1 LGWGSFNSLQV
12 KLNKRASRNL
22 SLLASYTYGHNI
34 DNGPAPFDLGVN
46 HNSPQN
52 PFDLNIEKASSDTD
66 VRHNLVVSSIY
77 SLPFGHHKTFGSDW
91 NGTTDLLL
99 GGWQLAGIFTARTG
113 LPVNVVR
120 NGNNTLCPGVRPNLV
135 GDPNAVSGGKS
146 LLEYF
151 NTGAFSSAGL
161 TGTCLLGDAG
171 RNLVRGPGYI
181 NGDFSVF
188 KNFRVKET
196 YTLQTRFEFFNV
208 TNTPH
213 FANPGG
219 DQSQT
224 ASFGIIRGTI
234 ANPRIVQFAAKF
246 IF

>member
-1 LGWGSFNSLQV
+1 
-12 KLNKRASRNL
+12 
-22 SLLASYTYGHNI
+22 
-34 DNGPAPFDLGVN
+34 
-46 HNSPQN
+46 
-52 PFDLNIEKASSDTD
+52 
-66 VRHNLVVSSIY
+66 
-77 SLPFGHHKTFGSDW
+77 
-91 NGTTDLLL
+91 
-99 GGWQLAGIFTARTG
+99 
-113 LPVNVVR
+113 
-120 NGNNTLCPGVRPNLV
+120 V
-135 GDPNAVSGGKS
+135 GDPSEVPGGKR

-161 TGTCLLGDAG
+161 TGTCLAGDAG

-188 KNFRVKET
+188 KNFHIRES

-219 DQSQT
+219 DESVPS
-224 ASFGIIRGTI
+224 SFGIITGTI
-234 ANPRIVQFAAKF
+234 GNPRIVQFAAKV